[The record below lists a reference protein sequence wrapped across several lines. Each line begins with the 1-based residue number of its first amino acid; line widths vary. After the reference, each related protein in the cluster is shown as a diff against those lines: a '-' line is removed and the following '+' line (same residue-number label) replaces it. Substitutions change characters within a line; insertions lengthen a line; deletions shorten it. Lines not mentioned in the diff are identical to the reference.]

1 MQRNKNDVTS
11 RYGIQIGD
19 IFIAKSNDD
28 IICLQVMSVCY
39 SLHIVVQEV
48 YPEIIDIVQRDEIT
62 RSFKLDNSR
71 KRLLPLKKSRYI
83 KNNSQG
89 MKKLTVLKGIYI
101 PAIKYDGYNYAY
113 LYEDTFI

>member
-28 IICLQVMSVCY
+28 IICLQVMSVCD

-89 MKKLTVLKGIYI
+89 MKKLTVLKVIYI